1 MLVQTPLYFPLYK
14 KKYVFPTSVP
24 EKASKQWQSRSSN
37 KYPEG
42 TDCGLYRAI
51 FHLKEPQLLGDMF
64 DSRSETRDVQGK
76 PVISYLKA
84 RKLSKTT
91 AIMSKGHRS
100 QLKEDPAG

>member
-1 MLVQTPLYFPLYK
+1 
-14 KKYVFPTSVP
+14 
-24 EKASKQWQSRSSN
+24 
-37 KYPEG
+37 
-42 TDCGLYRAI
+42 
-51 FHLKEPQLLGDMF
+51 MF

-100 QLKEDPAG
+100 QLKEDPVAKWNNLNTKRVTTQGTERHEMY